1 MVKDFAPRFLVG
13 RRLVCTGASSGIGR
27 RFAIAAAEYGASLV
41 LIGRDQN
48 RLSETMRSMPDGDHD
63 VVVLDMTNSDTVS
76 DWLQSTGRRLGGFD
90 GVFHSAGNE
99 LIRPLRMTKQEHFD
113 ACFGASV
120 LGALGVCRAAA
131 SKDTFRSTGGA
142 VVLMSSV
149 AGLRGQVGM
158 SAYSTTKAA
167 IDGLVRSAALEL
179 APKAIRVNSIAAGG
193 VKTEMHERIT
203 GKLDAASNDAYA
215 ARHPLGL
222 GDPDDVVGLGLFL
235 ISDLGRWMTGATIVM
250 DGGYCTR

>member
-1 MVKDFAPRFLVG
+1 
-13 RRLVCTGASSGIGR
+13 
-27 RFAIAAAEYGASLV
+27 
-41 LIGRDQN
+41 
-48 RLSETMRSMPDGDHD
+48 
-63 VVVLDMTNSDTVS
+63 
-76 DWLQSTGRRLGGFD
+76 
-90 GVFHSAGNE
+90 
-99 LIRPLRMTKQEHFD
+99 MTKQEHFD

-131 SKDTFRSTGGA
+131 SKDTFRATGGA

-167 IDGLVRSAALEL
+167 VDGLVRSAALEL

-193 VKTEMHERIT
+193 VRTEMHERIT